1 MFRQGY
7 LKFKIYFNLLP
18 LHSLQFTSEKTKDN
32 DLVDS
37 SKMSQSYSSVGK
49 LDRKSFKPSGSDYIL
64 SPPSSY
70 SKRFATKFK
79 NFNAKSDVISIDLS
93 DFNTTLTGIY
103 IARSKK
109 EFKKAQKSDSAF
121 IYNWKNGRLF
131 FNENG
136 SAKKYGDGGLIA
148 RFAKKT
154 RLNEENIIFNFGIHS
169 TSTPDPTPT
178 PSYSITADK
187 ISVDEGDRVNW
198 TITTKNVRKGTR
210 IFVSDVFERSN
221 NIYDNYS
228 DMDGYAL
235 GSDGW
240 ESYYFKVN
248 SKGKVKF
255 WDEWNEDGITEG
267 DDSYYYQ
274 FYEDPDFTELLATSK
289 TVEIIDTSQ
298 APSATPT
305 PEPTP
310 APSATPTPEPT
321 PEPSTTPTPEPTPEP
336 STDQGFL
343 DDFANNSSTSG
354 VISVGDIVSG
364 DLETTDDEDWFQISL
379 TEERVYQFDL
389 EGIQLT
395 DPQMSLHGPSLEE
408 LIYDDDGGSGYNS
421 KIEFIATSS
430 DNYFISAKSW
440 WETGTYTLKAID
452 ITPTPEPTPEPSTD
466 QGLLDDFANNSST
479 SGVISVGD
487 IVSGDLETTDDED
500 WFQISLTEERVYQF
514 DLEGIQLTD
523 PQMSLHGPSLEELIY
538 DDDGGS
544 GYNSKIEFI
553 ATSSDNYFISA
564 KSWWETGTYTLKA
577 IDITPTPE
585 PTPAPSA
592 TPTPEPTPEPST
604 TPTPEP
610 TPAPATTPTP
620 EPTPA
625 PSATPTPEPTP
636 APSATPTP
644 EPTPAPATTPTPEPI
659 PVPTPEQDSSPTPTG
674 NPTNTTDGVFL
685 YGPRPMQSAIKTF
698 SGTVGVGGEVDRF
711 EISFLAGDVVSLSVE
726 AADNTW
732 PLLRL
737 VDAEGRILDPVSA
750 YNNNSAS
757 TSGYRVDVDAMLF
770 AEVYAQNSF
779 TGSYKLYVERFIN
792 ESPLRPIPNELLI
805 LVEQDAT
812 NSADQYSS
820 RYLYSDSGLIYISF
834 DSSLSDELKSWWE
847 DVFAATDAVIEPEF
861 VVVPQSHPKSQLV
874 VNQTS
879 SYYVSGDHA
888 GIYQSPSYTYS
899 ELSDESA
906 YNFQRK
912 NNQGEILLAEAA
924 FSHSTRFGG
933 SREAGWKSVAFHELG
948 HALGLEHPHDSSD
961 GDVDRIIDT
970 NGTVMSY
977 EKTQDSDGDPGFTDL
992 DVNAL
997 QFVYGTETGVLTP
1010 SPLEGIPL
1018 LIESRTFDLSKRWKS
1033 PILSAEWIGG
1043 YTIQEPS
1050 SGLSTK
1056 VLQLTRSEGYL
1067 ENESKIWLDF
1077 DLGDGLKNWNSL
1089 NGYSEGFHDVLI
1101 LGNSVTFE
1109 PGEATALFDLPI
1121 VAGSHA
1127 ESDEWVDVTVRPEYP
1142 DLYKA
1147 VPDSALRLTI
1157 VDA

>member
-1 MFRQGY
+1 
-7 LKFKIYFNLLP
+7 
-18 LHSLQFTSEKTKDN
+18 
-32 DLVDS
+32 
-37 SKMSQSYSSVGK
+37 MSQSYSSVGK

-305 PEPTP
+305 LEPTP

-336 STDQGFL
+336 STDQGF
-343 DDFANNSSTSG
+343 
-354 VISVGDIVSG
+354 
-364 DLETTDDEDWFQISL
+364 
-379 TEERVYQFDL
+379 
-389 EGIQLT
+389 
-395 DPQMSLHGPSLEE
+395 
-408 LIYDDDGGSGYNS
+408 
-421 KIEFIATSS
+421 
-430 DNYFISAKSW
+430 
-440 WETGTYTLKAID
+440 
-452 ITPTPEPTPEPSTD
+452 
-466 QGLLDDFANNSST
+466 LDDFANNSST

>member
-1 MFRQGY
+1 
-7 LKFKIYFNLLP
+7 
-18 LHSLQFTSEKTKDN
+18 
-32 DLVDS
+32 
-37 SKMSQSYSSVGK
+37 MSQSYSSVGK

-354 VISVGDIVSG
+354 VISVGDIVSS

-395 DPQMSLHGPSLEE
+395 DP
-408 LIYDDDGGSGYNS
+408 
-421 KIEFIATSS
+421 
-430 DNYFISAKSW
+430 
-440 WETGTYTLKAID
+440 
-452 ITPTPEPTPEPSTD
+452 
-466 QGLLDDFANNSST
+466 
-479 SGVISVGD
+479 
-487 IVSGDLETTDDED
+487 
-500 WFQISLTEERVYQF
+500 R
-514 DLEGIQLTD
+514 
-523 PQMSLHGPSLEELIY
+523 MSLHGPSLEELIY

-585 PTPAPSA
+585 PTPAPST

>member
-1 MFRQGY
+1 LFRQGY

-18 LHSLQFTSEKTKDN
+18 LHSLEFTSEKTKDN
-32 DLVDS
+32 DVVDS
-37 SKMSQSYSSVGK
+37 SEMSQSYSSVGK

-310 APSATPTPEPT
+310 
-321 PEPSTTPTPEPTPEP
+321 EPSTTPTPEPTPEP

-379 TEERVYQFDL
+379 TE
-389 EGIQLT
+389 G
-395 DPQMSLHGPSLEE
+395 
-408 LIYDDDGGSGYNS
+408 
-421 KIEFIATSS
+421 
-430 DNYFISAKSW
+430 
-440 WETGTYTLKAID
+440 
-452 ITPTPEPTPEPSTD
+452 
-466 QGLLDDFANNSST
+466 
-479 SGVISVGD
+479 
-487 IVSGDLETTDDED
+487 
-500 WFQISLTEERVYQF
+500 RVYQF

-610 TPAPATTPTP
+610 TPAPSATPTPEPTPAPATTPTP

-636 APSATPTP
+636 ESSTTPTPEPTPAPATTPTPEPTPAPATTPTPEPTPAPSATPTPEPTPESSTTPTP

-726 AADNTW
+726 SADNTW

-1043 YTIQEPS
+1043 NTIQEPS

>member
-1 MFRQGY
+1 
-7 LKFKIYFNLLP
+7 
-18 LHSLQFTSEKTKDN
+18 
-32 DLVDS
+32 
-37 SKMSQSYSSVGK
+37 MSQSYSSVGK

-310 APSATPTPEPT
+310 
-321 PEPSTTPTPEPTPEP
+321 EPSTTPTPEPTPEP

-379 TEERVYQFDL
+379 TE
-389 EGIQLT
+389 G
-395 DPQMSLHGPSLEE
+395 
-408 LIYDDDGGSGYNS
+408 
-421 KIEFIATSS
+421 
-430 DNYFISAKSW
+430 
-440 WETGTYTLKAID
+440 
-452 ITPTPEPTPEPSTD
+452 
-466 QGLLDDFANNSST
+466 
-479 SGVISVGD
+479 
-487 IVSGDLETTDDED
+487 
-500 WFQISLTEERVYQF
+500 RVYQF

-610 TPAPATTPTP
+610 TPAPSATPTPEPTPAPATTPTP

-636 APSATPTP
+636 ESSTTPTP

-726 AADNTW
+726 SADNTW

-1043 YTIQEPS
+1043 NTIQEPS

>member
-1 MFRQGY
+1 
-7 LKFKIYFNLLP
+7 
-18 LHSLQFTSEKTKDN
+18 
-32 DLVDS
+32 
-37 SKMSQSYSSVGK
+37 
-49 LDRKSFKPSGSDYIL
+49 
-64 SPPSSY
+64 
-70 SKRFATKFK
+70 
-79 NFNAKSDVISIDLS
+79 
-93 DFNTTLTGIY
+93 
-103 IARSKK
+103 
-109 EFKKAQKSDSAF
+109 
-121 IYNWKNGRLF
+121 
-131 FNENG
+131 
-136 SAKKYGDGGLIA
+136 
-148 RFAKKT
+148 
-154 RLNEENIIFNFGIHS
+154 
-169 TSTPDPTPT
+169 
-178 PSYSITADK
+178 
-187 ISVDEGDRVNW
+187 
-198 TITTKNVRKGTR
+198 
-210 IFVSDVFERSN
+210 
-221 NIYDNYS
+221 
-228 DMDGYAL
+228 
-235 GSDGW
+235 
-240 ESYYFKVN
+240 
-248 SKGKVKF
+248 
-255 WDEWNEDGITEG
+255 
-267 DDSYYYQ
+267 
-274 FYEDPDFTELLATSK
+274 
-289 TVEIIDTSQ
+289 
-298 APSATPT
+298 
-305 PEPTP
+305 
-310 APSATPTPEPT
+310 
-321 PEPSTTPTPEPTPEP
+321 
-336 STDQGFL
+336 
-343 DDFANNSSTSG
+343 
-354 VISVGDIVSG
+354 
-364 DLETTDDEDWFQISL
+364 
-379 TEERVYQFDL
+379 
-389 EGIQLT
+389 
-395 DPQMSLHGPSLEE
+395 
-408 LIYDDDGGSGYNS
+408 
-421 KIEFIATSS
+421 
-430 DNYFISAKSW
+430 
-440 WETGTYTLKAID
+440 
-452 ITPTPEPTPEPSTD
+452 
-466 QGLLDDFANNSST
+466 
-479 SGVISVGD
+479 
-487 IVSGDLETTDDED
+487 
-500 WFQISLTEERVYQF
+500 
-514 DLEGIQLTD
+514 
-523 PQMSLHGPSLEELIY
+523 
-538 DDDGGS
+538 
-544 GYNSKIEFI
+544 
-553 ATSSDNYFISA
+553 
-564 KSWWETGTYTLKA
+564 
-577 IDITPTPE
+577 
-585 PTPAPSA
+585 
-592 TPTPEPTPEPST
+592 
-604 TPTPEP
+604 
-610 TPAPATTPTP
+610 
-620 EPTPA
+620 
-625 PSATPTPEPTP
+625 
-636 APSATPTP
+636 
-644 EPTPAPATTPTPEPI
+644 
-659 PVPTPEQDSSPTPTG
+659 
-674 NPTNTTDGVFL
+674 
-685 YGPRPMQSAIKTF
+685 MQSAIKTF

-1056 VLQLTRSEGYL
+1056 VLQLPRAEGYL

>member
-1 MFRQGY
+1 
-7 LKFKIYFNLLP
+7 
-18 LHSLQFTSEKTKDN
+18 
-32 DLVDS
+32 
-37 SKMSQSYSSVGK
+37 MSQSYSSVGK

-321 PEPSTTPTPEPTPEP
+321 PEPST
-336 STDQGFL
+336 
-343 DDFANNSSTSG
+343 
-354 VISVGDIVSG
+354 
-364 DLETTDDEDWFQISL
+364 
-379 TEERVYQFDL
+379 
-389 EGIQLT
+389 
-395 DPQMSLHGPSLEE
+395 
-408 LIYDDDGGSGYNS
+408 
-421 KIEFIATSS
+421 
-430 DNYFISAKSW
+430 
-440 WETGTYTLKAID
+440 
-452 ITPTPEPTPEPSTD
+452 
-466 QGLLDDFANNSST
+466 
-479 SGVISVGD
+479 
-487 IVSGDLETTDDED
+487 
-500 WFQISLTEERVYQF
+500 
-514 DLEGIQLTD
+514 
-523 PQMSLHGPSLEELIY
+523 
-538 DDDGGS
+538 
-544 GYNSKIEFI
+544 
-553 ATSSDNYFISA
+553 
-564 KSWWETGTYTLKA
+564 
-577 IDITPTPE
+577 
-585 PTPAPSA
+585 
-592 TPTPEPTPEPST
+592 
-604 TPTPEP
+604 
-610 TPAPATTPTP
+610 
-620 EPTPA
+620 
-625 PSATPTPEPTP
+625 
-636 APSATPTP
+636 TPTP

>member
-1 MFRQGY
+1 
-7 LKFKIYFNLLP
+7 
-18 LHSLQFTSEKTKDN
+18 
-32 DLVDS
+32 
-37 SKMSQSYSSVGK
+37 MSQSYSRVGK

-310 APSATPTPEPT
+310 
-321 PEPSTTPTPEPTPEP
+321 EPSTTPTPEPTPEP
-336 STDQGFL
+336 STDQGLL

-364 DLETTDDEDWFQISL
+364 DLETTDDEDWFQVSL
-379 TEERVYQFDL
+379 KEGRVYQFDL

-440 WETGTYTLKAID
+440 G
-452 ITPTPEPTPEPSTD
+452 
-466 QGLLDDFANNSST
+466 
-479 SGVISVGD
+479 
-487 IVSGDLETTDDED
+487 
-500 WFQISLTEERVYQF
+500 
-514 DLEGIQLTD
+514 
-523 PQMSLHGPSLEELIY
+523 
-538 DDDGGS
+538 
-544 GYNSKIEFI
+544 
-553 ATSSDNYFISA
+553 
-564 KSWWETGTYTLKA
+564 ETGTYTLKA

-592 TPTPEPTPEPST
+592 TPTPEPTP
-604 TPTPEP
+604 
-610 TPAPATTPTP
+610 APATTPTP

-636 APSATPTP
+636 ESSTTPTP

-726 AADNTW
+726 SADNTW

-1043 YTIQEPS
+1043 NTIQEPS

>member
-1 MFRQGY
+1 
-7 LKFKIYFNLLP
+7 
-18 LHSLQFTSEKTKDN
+18 
-32 DLVDS
+32 
-37 SKMSQSYSSVGK
+37 MSQSYSSVGK

-364 DLETTDDEDWFQISL
+364 DLETTDDEDWFQVSL
-379 TEERVYQFDL
+379 KEGRVYQFDL

-440 WETGTYTLKAID
+440 GETGTYTLKAID

-500 WFQISLTEERVYQF
+500 WFQVSLKEGRVYQF

-564 KSWWETGTYTLKA
+564 KSWGETGTYTLKA

>member
-1 MFRQGY
+1 
-7 LKFKIYFNLLP
+7 
-18 LHSLQFTSEKTKDN
+18 
-32 DLVDS
+32 
-37 SKMSQSYSSVGK
+37 MSQSYSSVGK

-336 STDQGFL
+336 STDQGF
-343 DDFANNSSTSG
+343 
-354 VISVGDIVSG
+354 
-364 DLETTDDEDWFQISL
+364 
-379 TEERVYQFDL
+379 
-389 EGIQLT
+389 
-395 DPQMSLHGPSLEE
+395 
-408 LIYDDDGGSGYNS
+408 
-421 KIEFIATSS
+421 
-430 DNYFISAKSW
+430 
-440 WETGTYTLKAID
+440 
-452 ITPTPEPTPEPSTD
+452 
-466 QGLLDDFANNSST
+466 LDDFANNSST